1 MLYIFII
8 NKLKFEVMVLISK
21 MFSNV
26 LSDFKINALNIFINW
41 TIDSGHEFNESKS
54 VSDTV

>member
-1 MLYIFII
+1 
-8 NKLKFEVMVLISK
+8 MVLISE
-21 MFSNV
+21 MFTNV
-26 LSDFKINALNIFINW
+26 LSDIKTIALNIFINW